1 MIGRRAVVGL
11 SLLSAL
17 LFCAFA
23 AQSASAVKSTN
34 TTFFTCEKGA
44 GSLDFSKA
52 HCDAGDTVTPGK
64 GEYGHKLIPL
74 NTTTEIEV
82 SNEKVTNNT
91 TEDEPVTLKG
101 KVAGAKIDI
110 ECTKV
115 TTSVDKNGKSESNL
129 HNVETEVAGKKV
141 HTATGTVAVHYSE
154 CKVTE
159 LAKCTVKEPIP
170 TRAVVTGVEE
180 LGALKNEMGL
190 EFTQDEGKPFFE
202 LTFEGAEC
210 AVKGKTFNVTGSTIG
225 TSGPTTTS
233 SQTNRESGATVV
245 FTAAN
250 GMQNLKLGPEAAEF
264 SSIFTLTMFG
274 AGGSPITATTVT

>member
-23 AQSASAVKSTN
+23 AQSASAAKSIN
-34 TTFFTCEKGA
+34 TTFFTCAPDGTNKGDFKDAHCDETNKGA
-44 GSLDFSKA
+44 GAFK
-52 HCDAGDTVTPGK
+52 H
-64 GEYGHKLIPL
+64 ELIAL

-91 TEDEPVTLKG
+91 TEDEPATLKG
-101 KVAGAKIDI
+101 KVAGAKVDI

-115 TTSVDKNGKSESNL
+115 TTSVDKNGKSESNI
-129 HNVETEVAGKKV
+129 HNVETEVGGKKV
-141 HTATGTVAVHYSE
+141 HTATGTVAVHYSD

-159 LAKCTVKEPIP
+159 LLKCTVKEPIP
-170 TRAVVTGVEE
+170 TRAVVTGAEE
-180 LGALKNEMGL
+180 LGAGKNEMGL
-190 EFTQDEGKPFFE
+190 EFTQDEGKPFAE
-202 LTFEGAEC
+202 ITFEGAEC
-210 AVKGKTFNVTGSTIG
+210 AVKGKTFNVTGSAIG

-233 SQTNRESGATVV
+233 SQTNKESGATVV

-264 SSIFTLTMFG
+264 TNIATTTMFG
-274 AGGSPITATTVT
+274 AGGNGIAATTVT